1 MRIYSLEQF
10 GQCFSLDIADITLQV
25 REERDR
31 SYGRDV
37 LEVLFFPA
45 LSLFTRRRTEALYD
59 LRSLRSL
66 TEEGRDPRAVAF
78 YTLSQFSTLRAY
90 GTKQDD
96 GRGREIIPSL

>member
-25 REERDR
+25 CKERDC

-45 LSLFTRRRTEALYD
+45 LSLFTRRRAEALYD
-59 LRSLRSL
+59 LRSLCSL
-66 TEEGRDPRAVAF
+66 TEERRDPRAVAF
-78 YTLSQFSTLRAY
+78 YALSQVSALRAY
-90 GTKQDD
+90 RTKKND
-96 GRGREIIPSL
+96 GRGR

>member
-10 GQCFSLDIADITLQV
+10 GQCFAFDIADITLQV

-31 SYGRDV
+31 SYGRDI

-59 LRSLRSL
+59 LRSLSSL
-66 TEEGRDPRAVAF
+66 AKERRDPRAVAF
-78 YTLSQFSTLRAY
+78 YALPQFSPLRAY
-90 GTKQDD
+90 RTKKDD
-96 GRGREIIPSL
+96 GRG

>member
-10 GQCFSLDIADITLQV
+10 DQCFSFDIANIALQV
-25 REERDR
+25 CKERDR
-31 SYGRDV
+31 CYGRDV

-45 LSLFTRRRTEALYD
+45 LSLFTRRRAESLYD

-66 TEEGRDPRAVAF
+66 TEEGRDPSAVAF
-78 YTLSQFSTLRAY
+78 YALPQFSPLRAY
-90 GTKQDD
+90 RTKKND